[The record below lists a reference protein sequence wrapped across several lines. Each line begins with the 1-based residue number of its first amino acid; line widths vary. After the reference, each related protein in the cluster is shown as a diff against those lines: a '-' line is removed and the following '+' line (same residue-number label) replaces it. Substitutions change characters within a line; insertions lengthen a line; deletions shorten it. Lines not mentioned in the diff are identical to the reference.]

1 MRPAGRMYAAPTI
14 GESKLPNRRG
24 DPVGRPCGQNNDN
37 RGFDKRVNHRLTPTH
52 NRKPGRRGVSHTP
65 AHGSTAMFVIP
76 KNGSMQLTPTDAR
89 FT

>member
-37 RGFDKRVNHRLTPTH
+37 RGFDKRVNAIDPYGW
-52 NRKPGRRGVSHTP
+52 NREWGMR
-65 AHGSTAMFVIP
+65 
-76 KNGSMQLTPTDAR
+76 D